1 MRVDKHTLDFE
12 DENTTEFT
20 KIEKKGHQKAKKA
33 TWKVNVWYMPK

>member
-20 KIEKKGHQKAKKA
+20 KIKKKGHQKAKKV
-33 TWKVNVWYMPK
+33 T